1 MTIEQLKEKLHEIDL
16 ILRPQ
21 ILFVNP
27 NEYNQIVE
35 TIPDLSRYIKIVS
48 TNAVEV
54 GYAVLMDRKRIEEY
68 DSCLR

>member
-1 MTIEQLKEKLHEIDL
+1 MTTEQLNQKLHEIDI

-27 NEYNQIVE
+27 NEYDQIFE
-35 TIPDLSRYIKIVS
+35 AIPDLRERIKFIA

-54 GYAVLMDRKRIEEY
+54 GYAVLMDRKWLEE
-68 DSCLR
+68 

>member
-1 MTIEQLKEKLHEIDL
+1 MTVEQLKQKLHKIDL

-35 TIPDLSRYIKIVS
+35 AIPNLSEHVRLVS
-48 TNAVEV
+48 TDAVEV
-54 GYAVLMDRKRIEEY
+54 RHAVLMDRKWLEE
-68 DSCLR
+68 

>member
-1 MTIEQLKEKLHEIDL
+1 MTTDQIKQKLHEIDL

-27 NEYNQIVE
+27 DEYDRIVDA
-35 TIPDLSRYIKIVS
+35 IPDLSEHIKFVS

-54 GYAVLMDRKRIEEY
+54 GYAVLMDRKWLEE
-68 DSCLR
+68 

>member
-1 MTIEQLKEKLHEIDL
+1 MTIEQLKQKIHEIDL

-27 NEYNQIVE
+27 NEYNQIIE
-35 TIPDLSRYIKIVS
+35 AIPDLQERIKFVS

-54 GYAVLMDRKRIEEY
+54 GYAILMDRKWLEA
-68 DSCLR
+68 

>member
-1 MTIEQLKEKLHEIDL
+1 MTIEQLKQKLHEIDL

-27 NEYNQIVE
+27 DEYDQIVE
-35 TIPDLSRYIKIVS
+35 AIPDLSEHIKFVS

-54 GYAVLMDRKRIEEY
+54 GYAVLMDRKWLEE
-68 DSCLR
+68 